1 MNIRFPLFLFI
12 LLFSWL
18 VLFSQIHIYSPY
30 SRFGLGEMFF
40 ATNTASSA
48 MSGTSIALRNKFI
61 LNYNNP
67 ASLSVFDRQTFVFDA
82 GFYFYPKILKT
93 TTKSEKSFY
102 ANISN
107 LSMAFTIAKRMGL
120 SVCLYP
126 LSSVGYNIKTQ
137 DTIPLIGKVEQIY
150 EGWGGLNDFNI
161 SYGLGL
167 SKNFSIG
174 LKMHYIFG
182 NINRKQIAIFDTA
195 FTKVNT
201 RITHNYNIEGINF
214 SIGSQY
220 ELNFRKKDSEK
231 QPYKIS
237 FGFVAGNTR
246 DLKATSNIL
255 AVTFFGTNIFSPNRD
270 TIYQI
275 VNDNSKITFP
285 FWLATGFF
293 IEQTE
298 IWSLG
303 ADFSTQ
309 RWSDFRIGNT
319 ADSLKDNFRLSLGGS
334 IMPKNKIA
342 RKNIYL
348 FGIHYYRWPLRMRG
362 NMIDQFGM
370 SFGLVYPI
378 RKSKISMQFSLEIG
392 KVGTTKQNLVEELY
406 GKFKFNVHYIEK
418 MFFKRKYN

>member
-1 MNIRFPLFLFI
+1 MKIRFTLFMLI
-12 LLFSWL
+12 LISSLNL
-18 VLFSQIHIYSPY
+18 YGQIHIYSPY

-48 MSGTSIALRNKFI
+48 MAGTSIALRNKFI

-67 ASLSVFDRQTFVFDA
+67 ASLSVFERQTFVFDA

-93 TTKSEKSFY
+93 TNKRENSFY

-107 LSMAFTIAKRMGL
+107 LSMAFSIAKRMGL
-120 SVCLYP
+120 SVSLYP

-137 DTIPLIGKVEQIY
+137 DSVALIGKVEHTY
-150 EGWGGLNDFNI
+150 EGWGGLNDFNV

-167 SKNFSIG
+167 WKNLSIG
-174 LKMHYIFG
+174 IKMHYIFG
-182 NINRKQIAIFDTA
+182 SINRKQIAVFDTA

-201 RITHNYNIEGINF
+201 RITHNYNVKGINF
-214 SIGSQY
+214 SVGSQY

-231 QPYKIS
+231 QPYKVV
-237 FGFVAGNTR
+237 FGVVAENKK
-246 DLKATSNIL
+246 DLKAINNIL

-275 VNDNSKITFP
+275 INDNSKITFP
-285 FWLATGFF
+285 FWLSSGFF
-293 IEQTE
+293 IEQTDR
-298 IWSLG
+298 WSLG

-319 ADSLKDNFRLSLGGS
+319 EDSLKDNFRLSLGGS
-334 IMPKNKIA
+334 IMPKTKMV
-342 RKNIYL
+342 RKNLYL
-348 FGIHYYRWPLRMRG
+348 FGIHYYRWPLKIHGR
-362 NMIDQFGM
+362 MIDQFGM
-370 SFGLVYPI
+370 SFGLVYPV
-378 RKSKISMQFSLEIG
+378 RKSRITMQFSFEIG
-392 KVGTTKQNLVEELY
+392 KVGTTKQYLVEELY
-406 GKFKFNVHYIEK
+406 GKFKLNVHFIEK